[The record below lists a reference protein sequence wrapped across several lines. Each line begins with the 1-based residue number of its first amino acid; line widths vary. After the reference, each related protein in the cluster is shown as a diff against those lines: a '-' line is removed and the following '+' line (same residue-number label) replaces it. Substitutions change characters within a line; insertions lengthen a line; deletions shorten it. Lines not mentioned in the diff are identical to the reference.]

1 MINAI
6 FETISS
12 AISGLAGAIGDAVT
26 GIVGMFWDS
35 TGSTF
40 TFLGTLTL
48 VGLGAG
54 LVFFAIRLIYRAVK
68 GVA

>member
-12 AISGLAGAIGDAVT
+12 AITGLAGAIGDAVT